1 MTGRIARGLLALIEA
16 PYAAAVRHRNRR
28 YDRGAAET
36 LSVPVPVISVGNLTL
51 GGTGKT
57 PMVKWIARW
66 LANRGVRAALISRGY
81 GGDRGGQ
88 NDEALELAQALPDTP
103 HVQNADRVAAAH
115 HAIREFGAEALLL
128 DDAFQHRRIARD
140 LNIVLLDATEPFG
153 FGRVFPRGMLR
164 EPVEGLSR
172 ADVVCLT
179 RSDLVDSWLRT
190 RTRDE
195 AMRLAPDAIWC
206 EASHEPAGLIT
217 AKGDQRSLA
226 ELQGRRVAAFCGIG
240 NPAAF
245 RRTLE
250 AAGCDVA

>member
-1 MTGRIARGLLALIEA
+1 
-16 PYAAAVRHRNRR
+16 
-28 YDRGAAET
+28 
-36 LSVPVPVISVGNLTL
+36 
-51 GGTGKT
+51 
-57 PMVKWIARW
+57 
-66 LANRGVRAALISRGY
+66 
-81 GGDRGGQ
+81 
-88 NDEALELAQALPDTP
+88 
-103 HVQNADRVAAAH
+103 
-115 HAIREFGAEALLL
+115 
-128 DDAFQHRRIARD
+128 
-140 LNIVLLDATEPFG
+140 ATEPFG

-164 EPVEGLSR
+164 EPIEGLSR

-179 RSDLVDSWLRT
+179 RSDLVDSCSRT

-206 EASHEPAGLIT
+206 EASHEPARLIT

-250 AAGCDVA
+250 AAGCDVASWRPFPDHHRFSAVDEQEIEQLADRSDAELVVCTHKDLVKVRAAGGLQEKLAAVVVEMTFLSGQDAFTAKLDQTIAARMQQG